1 MTTLVIQ
8 VPCFNEADTL
18 PAVLAD
24 LPSQLPGVDRIVV
37 LVVDDGSTDNTA
49 EVARRAGAQL
59 VRHKRRLGLARTFQ
73 SALRASLALGADL
86 VVTTDGDHQYPG
98 RFIAPLV
105 APLLAGE
112 ADLVIGDRRPDRL
125 AHFSRPKQWLQ
136 GAGSWA
142 ISRLAKLDVPD
153 AASGFRGLT
162 REVARRLQVYT
173 DFSHS
178 LETLIQAGRQGM
190 SVVSIPIEVNPPTR
204 PSRLHRGSLH
214 YTLRQI
220 VSIARA
226 FAIYEPVR
234 TFGLLGLPFLLVGLG
249 LEVRFAVLTLL
260 GLGGVARYVQS
271 VTIGASLA
279 IVGFLLWVLGLL
291 ADGLLAN
298 RRLSEDLLVRT
309 QQLAD
314 RLDAAGIGDSGG
326 SDGIAPSVG
335 LPAIPQAD
343 PPAGAGGQQVPGDGH
358 QAEEDG
364 QRRRGAL
371 AERR

>member
-1 MTTLVIQ
+1 MLQ
-8 VPCFNEADTL
+8 QGGH
-18 PAVLAD
+18 PAGDLAD
-24 LPSQLPGVDRIVV
+24 LPSQLPGIDRIAV
-37 LVVDDGSTDNTA
+37 LVVDDGSTDDTA
-49 EVARRAGAQL
+49 EVARRWGAHL
-59 VRHKRRLGLARTFQ
+59 LRHKRRLGLARSLP

-112 ADLVIGDRRPDRL
+112 ADLVIGDRRPQPPRPFL
-125 AHFSRPKQWLQ
+125 A
-136 GAGSWA
+136 AEA
-142 ISRLAKLDVPD
+142 M
-153 AASGFRGLT
+153 
-162 REVARRLQVYT
+162 VARGRELGGQPPGEARRPQRRQRLPRPYSRGGPALPGLHGFLPQPQ
-173 DFSHS
+173 D
-178 LETLIQAGRQGM
+178 LDPGRPAGDVGRLDPHRGR
-190 SVVSIPIEVNPPTR
+190 PATR
-204 PSRLHRGSLH
+204 PSHLHRGNLH

-314 RLDAAGIGDSGG
+314 RLDAAGIGDSSGL
-326 SDGIAPSVG
+326 DGIAPSVG
-335 LPAIPQAD
+335 LPAIPQGD